1 MKEFDKTGR
10 HGFGHM
16 KGGCCCQCECC
27 GHDFGGCGCEGH
39 HEWNEPTLEEK
50 LEHLKEYKGALKEK
64 LEYIEKLEKELE
76 SSKHK

>member
-27 GHDFGGCGCEGH
+27 GHGSEGCGCEGH
-39 HEWNEPTLEEK
+39 EPTSEEK
-50 LEHLKEYKGALKEK
+50 LDHLKKFKEALKEK
-64 LEYIEKLEKELE
+64 LEYVEKLEKELE
-76 SSKHK
+76 SSKHE